1 MHRCGRAA
9 RSYKAKSNETTSVGP
24 KPPAACVYSFFTRD
38 LAPMAKDVLDLLKA
52 TGSWIDPNLLILA
65 NEFNN
70 DTPSKKAN
78 NTESC

>member
-1 MHRCGRAA
+1 
-9 RSYKAKSNETTSVGP
+9 
-24 KPPAACVYSFFTRD
+24 
-38 LAPMAKDVLDLLKA
+38 MAKDVLELLKA

-78 NTESC
+78 NTEKG